1 MREPIHI
8 PGLDGDHNEAG
19 QLKLLDQMGDLVEGC
34 DLTRGEVL
42 WVLVAALACQL
53 YSISPDLVVGLK
65 LTDHIC
71 SKIKDS
77 LEARFDAARDRGD
90 V

>member
-1 MREPIHI
+1 MAIAQSAITSALIESLGCSPI
-8 PGLDGDHNEAG
+8 GWLDLMEDY
-19 QLKLLDQMGDLVEGC
+19 
-34 DLTRGEVL
+34 DLTGGEVL

-53 YSISPDLVVGLK
+53 YSISPDLVVVLK